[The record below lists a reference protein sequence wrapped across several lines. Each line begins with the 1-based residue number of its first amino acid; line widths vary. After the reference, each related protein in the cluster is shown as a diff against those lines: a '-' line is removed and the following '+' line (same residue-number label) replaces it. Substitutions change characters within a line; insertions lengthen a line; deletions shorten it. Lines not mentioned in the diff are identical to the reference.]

1 MFMFNRQLWQTN
13 RDRFVRSYRTAADA
27 ARATAYAEMLS
38 HRWLTDD
45 RAVQQSEFAN
55 GVTVTVNFGEGPYRL
70 PDGSTLGALECRVDG
85 E

>member
-1 MFMFNRQLWQTN
+1 
-13 RDRFVRSYRTAADA
+13 VRSYRTAADA

-45 RAVQQSEFAN
+45 RAVQQTEFAN
-55 GVTVTVNFGEGPYRL
+55 GVTVTVNFGDAPYQL
-70 PDGSTLGALECRVDG
+70 PGGSKLGALECWVDG